1 MGSPISP
8 IVAELFLQILEMK
21 IIHQNRD
28 IRFWRRFVDDAFII
42 AKGRKLKSILDKL
55 NNFNP
60 AIEFTLEEE
69 KNGKL
74 AFLDTMLYDK
84 IDGKIGHYVHRKPT
98 DTNKY
103 LDYQSFHPN
112 AHKIKVRF
120 GILVISG
127 GSCVYVIYSHVVVS
141 RPGFNLGH
149 VAQYVIVIIVVLLVT
164 GITFCILVIGE
175 GTVTLVNYLL
185 LMYNELNKLGQ
196 RTHGEIFRQTE
207 RKGGRNKILDKLCIM
222 LGISGIRTET
232 GRLDMTGILY
242 LSVFIGGT
250 ATLYIIGPS
259 ALIQNFDVVNFVL
272 SDIWS
277 SMGISENGFVQL
289 VLTVPLR
296 LVLVLIFWI
305 ELQRT
310 LPFLVYLLIL
320 PGQVVIRSIDIF
332 LSHAKQ
338 SVISPIKI
346 TLEWILH
353 YKRLQ
358 MLNTTASGYLATMIF
373 VLMAVILQL
382 SAGLN
387 FATIRLLGYGMNP
400 LYYAIFPCF
409 GMLTLLAVKVVLH
422 VAAGVNTNY
431 HEFLDLWKHG
441 SAQRYGGRNNYTLK
455 TLKAMPALRVYA
467 GLHDTHFFKLDKTVI
482 RTFMSSIIDWT
493 ITLLMTF
500 PVDEFYVA

>member
-1 MGSPISP
+1 M
-8 IVAELFLQILEMK
+8 
-21 IIHQNRD
+21 
-28 IRFWRRFVDDAFII
+28 
-42 AKGRKLKSILDKL
+42 
-55 NNFNP
+55 
-60 AIEFTLEEE
+60 
-69 KNGKL
+69 
-74 AFLDTMLYDK
+74 
-84 IDGKIGHYVHRKPT
+84 
-98 DTNKY
+98 
-103 LDYQSFHPN
+103 
-112 AHKIKVRF
+112 
-120 GILVISG
+120 
-127 GSCVYVIYSHVVVS
+127 
-141 RPGFNLGH
+141 
-149 VAQYVIVIIVVLLVT
+149 VVLLVT

-196 RTHGEIFRQTE
+196 RTHGEILRQTE
-207 RKGGRNKILDKLCIM
+207 RMGGRNKILDKLCIM

-232 GRLDMTGILY
+232 GRLDMIEKLLFSGILY
-242 LSVFIGGT
+242 LTVFIGGT

-277 SMGISENGFVQL
+277 SMGISENAFAQL

-358 MLNTTASGYLATMIF
+358 MLNTTASGHLATMIF
-373 VLMAVILQL
+373 VLMAVVLQL

-409 GMLTLLAVKVVLH
+409 GMLTMLAVKVVLK
-422 VAAGVNTNY
+422 VAAGVNTKSN
-431 HEFLDLWKHG
+431 EVLVLWKHG
-441 SAQRYGGRNNYTLK
+441 SAKMYGGRNNYTLK

-482 RTFMSSIIDWT
+482 STFVSSIIDWT
-493 ITLLMTF
+493 MTLLMTF
-500 PVDEFYVA
+500 PVDEFDAA